1 MKNITEKDFK
11 KLRTT
16 VDKLDH
22 AWIDFKMN
30 LEDQDAVEDSLYAIS
45 EIINKYALKEE

>member
-11 KLRTT
+11 KLRANLN
-16 VDKLDH
+16 KLDN

-30 LEDQDAVEDSLYAIS
+30 LENQDAVEDSLYAIS